1 MPSDRRTRPVT
12 GPPSARLALRVG
24 ARTDVGLV
32 RDENQDRISR
42 FRTPLGEVF
51 LVVDGM
57 GGHRGGSQAAEMT
70 VAGLERALTSARPET
85 PPADALRDA
94 AAAAH
99 AEIRHRAESPDAE
112 NPEMGAT
119 AVMVLLRE
127 GRAHVAHAGDSR
139 AYLLRGDR
147 LSRLTNDH
155 TVVQRMVD
163 QGLLSE
169 EEARAHPDASVVSR
183 AFGRNAELELE
194 VAEPFDLQ
202 PDDRLMLCSDGLCGY
217 VEDAEIAAALQGS
230 GAQEVADRLTELA
243 LAAGGE
249 DNVSVQVLSLRDP
262 EAVVPAAGA
271 ATAAAP
277 AASPATGADEPGRRW
292 GWRDVLVLLVAALLG
307 ILIAQFVLVPAA
319 RYWLGQ
325 GDDPDREQAGPNSV
339 SSAGSPEADAK
350 APAGAGPQRDKE
362 IPQDALDDDEPAA
375 EDEGDEA
382 GNGVNGQDGVSLE
395 VSFPLLRPTGDET
408 GDETTDGSTDE
419 ATDETDDETTEEL
432 TP

>member
-12 GPPSARLALRVG
+12 GPPSARLSLRVG

-57 GGHRGGSQAAEMT
+57 GGHKGGSQAAEMT

-99 AEIRHRAESPDAE
+99 AEIRHRAESPGTE

-127 GRAHVAHAGDSR
+127 GRAFVAHAGDSR

-183 AFGRNAELELE
+183 AFGRSAELELE

-217 VEDAEIAAALQGS
+217 VEDAEIGAALQGS
-230 GAQEVADRLTELA
+230 GAQAVADRLTELA

-249 DNVSVQVLSLRDP
+249 DNVSVQVLSLRDR
-262 EAVVPAAGA
+262 EGG
-271 ATAAAP
+271 
-277 AASPATGADEPGRRW
+277 AASPAPGAAASAAAAGGATRRPRSGEEAVDARGGRRLGLALEVLIAILVGVLVAWLIFHFIVRPGRTPDEPH
-292 GWRDVLVLLVAALLG
+292 DQADIEAAKLRG
-307 ILIAQFVLVPAA
+307 EAPPRAVP
-319 RYWLGQ
+319 R
-325 GDDPDREQAGPNSV
+325 PD
-339 SSAGSPEADAK
+339 
-350 APAGAGPQRDKE
+350 
-362 IPQDALDDDEPAA
+362 
-375 EDEGDEA
+375 
-382 GNGVNGQDGVSLE
+382 
-395 VSFPLLRPTGDET
+395 
-408 GDETTDGSTDE
+408 
-419 ATDETDDETTEEL
+419 
-432 TP
+432 